1 MSDSTSYKR
10 LKKLA
15 KLVEDEKCLKGKGP
29 FRVGVDLGT
38 ANIAIVVVDKNN
50 NPVAGASYP
59 SKVVKDG
66 IVVDY
71 ITATQ
76 VVSMLKQKVEEG
88 LGCTLEKAATA
99 IPPGVSDGCVKVI
112 VNVVESAGF
121 IVTDVIDEPVAAA
134 CALNL
139 KSGAVVDVGGGTTG
153 MSILNNGDVT
163 FSADEPTG
171 GSHMTLVLAGA
182 MDLEYDDAE
191 MMKKD
196 SQHEKQ
202 VFSVV
207 RPVVEKMASLVSV
220 WLKTNSAEK
229 LWLVGGAT
237 SFSEFAEVFAKVT
250 GVESITVPEP
260 LLVTPLGI
268 AMKASE

>member
-1 MSDSTSYKR
+1 MSDSASYKR

-15 KLVEDEKCLKGKGP
+15 KLVKDEKCLKKKGP
-29 FRVGVDLGT
+29 FKVGVDLGT

-50 NPVAGASYP
+50 NPVAGASSP

-66 IVVDY
+66 VVVDY

-76 VVSMLKQKVEEG
+76 VVSTLKQKVEEG
-88 LGCTLEKAATA
+88 LCCTLDKAATA
-99 IPPGVSDGCVKVI
+99 IPPGVSEGSVKVI

-139 KSGAVVDVGGGTTG
+139 QSGAVVDVGGGTTG
-153 MSILNNGDVT
+153 MSILDKGEVT

-182 MDLEYDDAE
+182 MDLEYDLAE
-191 MMKKD
+191 SMKKEAK
-196 SQHEKQ
+196 HEKQ

-207 RPVVEKMASLVSV
+207 RPVVEKMASLVSM
-220 WLKTNSAEK
+220 WLKSNSAEQ
-229 LWLVGGAT
+229 LWLVGGAS
-237 SFSEFAEVFAKVT
+237 SFSEFAEVFTKVT
-250 GVESITVPEP
+250 GVESLAVPEP